1 MSLDRAAGILTWPI
15 AELDPLRLSLRMQ
28 VWRVVFMIGAK
39 LPATAIGSASSE
51 SLRSAKASALVTS
64 RPVRGKQPRRQSRNP
79 SGTDGSADS
88 PLEGTGFEL

>member
-39 LPATAIGSASSE
+39 LPATAMLAQREGL
-51 SLRSAKASALVTS
+51 SLSHL
-64 RPVRGKQPRRQSRNP
+64 
-79 SGTDGSADS
+79 
-88 PLEGTGFEL
+88 